1 MDTRVRA
8 SDVVVVGGGVVGL
21 AVAHSLA
28 REKLRVA
35 LVERGDVGR
44 EASWAAAGYLT
55 FQGSSARPGPR
66 LDLTKASARMYQAW
80 LDELAECTP
89 GDTGFWRCGLFELCL
104 SEAESREAE
113 ARAAW
118 QRAAGFRVEWVD
130 AAAARRR
137 HPHLAP
143 GLPVYGGLLFSE
155 VAQVR
160 PPRLLRTLAAAAV
173 HRGVQ
178 IFEQSPVTAID
189 RAGDRVTGVRLADGT
204 HLAAPIVVNA
214 AGSWASQLAPEMA
227 LMPVRPVKGTIVLLE
242 VGRQPTREILVSSQG
257 SLYPRADNRLLVG
270 ATLEDAGY
278 DKRVKL
284 EAVHTLVQ
292 EGIGL
297 SPALRSANLISAWAG
312 LRPFSH
318 DNVPYLGPVPGL
330 DGAYAAA
337 GHYRS
342 GILLAP
348 ITGRLI
354 ADIILSRSPALPLAP
369 YAVTRLLDAETG
381 RPNPVLQ
388 TALHAG

>member
-1 MDTRVRA
+1 MA
-8 SDVVVVGGGVVGL
+8 
-21 AVAHSLA
+21 
-28 REKLRVA
+28 
-35 LVERGDVGR
+35 ERGAVGK

-55 FQGSSARPGPR
+55 YQGSSARPGPR
-66 LDLTKASARMYQAW
+66 LELTRASARMYPSW
-80 LDELAECTP
+80 LDELAEGTP
-89 GDTGFWRCGLFELCL
+89 ADTGFWRCGLFELCL
-104 SEAESREAE
+104 CEAEAREAE
-113 ARAAW
+113 ARVTW
-118 QRAAGFRVEWVD
+118 QREAGFSVEWVD

-143 GLPVYGGLLFSE
+143 GLTVYGGLLFPE

-160 PPRLLRTLAAAAV
+160 PPRLLRALAAAAI
-173 HRGVQ
+173 HHGVK
-178 IFEQSPVTAID
+178 IIEESPVVAID
-189 RAGDRVTGVRLADGT
+189 RAGDRATGVALAGGT

-214 AGSWASQLAPEMA
+214 AGSWAPQLAPEMSV
-227 LMPVRPVKGTIVLLE
+227 MPVRPVKGTIVLLE
-242 VGRQPTREILVSSQG
+242 VGKQPTREILVSSQG
-257 SLYPRADNRLLVG
+257 SLYPRTDNRLLLG
-270 ATLEDAGY
+270 ATLEDAGF

-284 EAVHTLVQ
+284 DAVQTLVQ

-297 SPALRSANLISAWAG
+297 SPEVKDAILAGAWAG

-318 DNVPYLGPVPGL
+318 DNLPYLGAVPGL

-354 ADIILSRSPALPLAP
+354 ADIILRRPPALPLAP

-381 RPNPVLQ
+381 RPSPAERQ
-388 TALHAG
+388 PALHAG